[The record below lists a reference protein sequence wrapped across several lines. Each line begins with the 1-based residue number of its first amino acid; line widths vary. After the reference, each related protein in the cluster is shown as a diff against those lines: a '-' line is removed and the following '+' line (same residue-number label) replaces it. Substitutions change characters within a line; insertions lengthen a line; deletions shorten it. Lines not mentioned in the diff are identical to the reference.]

1 MKQTSKNRGIVFW
14 EVIGDQEKNSG
25 LRSSSI
31 GFQNLRKEKK
41 KRTCRKSIMALALK
55 SECLILMT
63 YNKQATS
70 YFFGKD

>member
-41 KRTCRKSIMALALK
+41 KKNLQKIYHGIGL
-55 SECLILMT
+55 EI
-63 YNKQATS
+63 
-70 YFFGKD
+70 